1 MAECTVARPARPRA
15 GARCGD
21 NAPSNAPPQ
30 LRALSALP
38 SPSPPDRTALR
49 LAYAGL
55 LPFVAGALFVW
66 LLAGRPAEHAF
77 VADALAKYAALVA
90 SFLGGIHWGLG
101 MRRAADA
108 PASAAPFAWGVAPSV
123 LGWSAALMPP
133 HAALPALGALLV
145 AGYLVDRRSY
155 PAHGVAAWLTL
166 RFRLTAIASL
176 SCFLAA
182 AAS

>member
-1 MAECTVARPARPRA
+1 MHRCTSRKDRGAAHAAATIVRTSEPRPTT
-15 GARCGD
+15 
-21 NAPSNAPPQ
+21 S
-30 LRALSALP
+30 LSAIP
-38 SPSPPDRTALR
+38 SPAPPDRTALR
-49 LAYAGL
+49 LAYVGL

-66 LLAGRPAEHAF
+66 LLAARPAEHAF

-101 MRRAADA
+101 MRRTPGA
-108 PASAAPFAWGVAPSV
+108 PASAAPFAWGVAPAV

-145 AGYLVDRRSY
+145 ACYLVDRRLY
-155 PAHGVAAWLTL
+155 PAQGVAAWLTL